1 MSPALEAQSLN
12 HWTTREILRE
22 LSKWTDVV
30 RVEDGKFIELYIFN
44 GYIWLKL
51 YLNMK
56 REKQLTAAGFDGV
69 KGLARLYKGGLIL

>member
-44 GYIWLKL
+44 GYI
-51 YLNMK
+51 
-56 REKQLTAAGFDGV
+56 
-69 KGLARLYKGGLIL
+69 